1 MITPDILEQNNSF
14 DVESI
19 RADFPQLLRSVYDKP
34 LCYLDNAASTLKPI
48 NVIESISGF
57 YKTSYS
63 NIHRGVYVTSQE
75 STKLFEDVRTII
87 ADFIS
92 AKSPTEIVFTRG
104 ATEAINLVAA
114 SWGDRN
120 INEGDEIIVS
130 TMEHHANIVPWQML
144 CEKKKAKL
152 NIIPITDDGE
162 LILEEYEKLLS
173 EKTKLVACVY
183 ASNSLGTINPIETII
198 NLAKKVGAVVLVD
211 GAQAIQHIPINVR
224 KLDCDFFVFS
234 GHKVYAPSGTGVL
247 YGKKEILNDM
257 PPYQTGGDMIRRVTF
272 EKTSFADAPARF
284 EAGTP
289 NIEGTIGLGV
299 AIKYIRDL
307 GIEMIGSREHEL
319 LLYATERLGTIPDL
333 RIFGTATQKVAVIS
347 FTLGDIHPHDIGSLL
362 DRDGIAVRAGH
373 HCTQPLW
380 QRYSVPATT
389 RASFAFYNTKEEID
403 KLTESLLK
411 VRKVFA

>member
-1 MITPDILEQNNSF
+1 MITPDILEQNKF
-14 DVESI
+14 LDIESI
-19 RADFPQLLRSVYDKP
+19 RADFPQLLRKVHDKP
-34 LCYLDNAASTLKPI
+34 LCYLDNAASTLKPK
-48 NVIESISGF
+48 NVIESVSDF

-75 STKLFEDVRTII
+75 STKLFEDVRAII
-87 ADFIS
+87 ANFIS
-92 AKSPTEIVFTRG
+92 ASSSSEIVFTKG
-104 ATEAINLVAA
+104 ATEAINLVAS
-114 SWGDRN
+114 SWGEHN
-120 INEGDEIIVS
+120 INEGDEIIIS

-152 NIIPITDDGE
+152 NIISITDTGE
-162 LILEEYEKLLS
+162 LILDEYEKLLS

-183 ASNSLGTINPIETII
+183 ASNSLGTVNPIETII
-198 NLAKKVGAVVLVD
+198 SLAKKVGAVVLVD
-211 GAQAIQHIPINVR
+211 GAQVIQHLPVNVR

-247 YGKKEILNDM
+247 YGKKEILNSM

-272 EKTSFADAPARF
+272 EKTSFADVPARF

-289 NIEGTIGLGV
+289 NIEGIIGLGE
-299 AIKYIRDL
+299 AIKYIQGL
-307 GIEMIGSREHEL
+307 GIEKVGIREHEL
-319 LLYATERLGTIPDL
+319 LLYATERLSTIPDL
-333 RIFGTATQKVAVIS
+333 KIFGTSPHKVAVIS

-380 QRYSVPATT
+380 QRYGVPATT

-403 KLTESLLK
+403 ILTESLLK